1 MDRLHGLDWIALSI
15 GVLFALIWSSAFTTA
30 WIIVEAVEPFTA
42 LTARFALSGLL
53 ALGLALLM
61 GQPLPHSRRQWRA
74 VIIFGFF
81 QNGIYLGANWTAVQ
95 WIDASLAAIIG
106 STMPLQ
112 VALLGGLFLRDR
124 LGWIGNLGIIV
135 GFLGVLIIMW
145 PRLDIGYVGLG
156 IFLCFIAALALS
168 IATLVASQVT
178 TDGNIMMIVGLQMLV
193 GCVLAAVPATFLET
207 MALPVWTPRLT
218 IAFAYQV
225 LAPGVLATWIWFVLV
240 QRVGPTRASSFHYLN
255 PFLGVAV
262 ATIVLDEQMGV
273 IDFAGVLVITIGIV
287 LVNRQRTT
295 RRTAT

>member
-1 MDRLHGLDWIALSI
+1 M

-30 WIIVEAVEPFTA
+30 WIVVQAIEPFTA
-42 LTARFALSGLL
+42 LTARFALSGFLSI
-53 ALGLALLM
+53 GLALLL

-74 VIIFGFF
+74 IIIFGFF

-112 VALLGGLFLRDR
+112 VALLGGLLLRDR
-124 LGWIGNLGIIV
+124 LGWIGNLGLIV

-156 IFLCFIAALALS
+156 ILLCFIAALALS
-168 IATLVASQVT
+168 IATLVARTAT
-178 TDGNIMMIVGLQMLV
+178 TGGNIMMIVGLQMIV
-193 GCVLAAVPATFLET
+193 GCLLAAIPATLFET
-207 MALPVWTPRLT
+207 MTQPVWTSELI

-262 ATIVLDEQMGV
+262 ATIVLDEHMGV
-273 IDFAGVLVITIGIV
+273 IELAGVIVITIGIV
-287 LVNRQRTT
+287 LVNNRHAT
-295 RRTAT
+295 RRTMS